1 MADKASRIPRRR
13 STPASGRCCSRPWQ
27 RNGRRLPSGTPVFD
41 DWPEPAVKLDNRD
54 LDPPEPMVRILAA
67 AEKLGPGET
76 LSALLRREPVFL
88 FPQLEKRGFRWLGG
102 FSPDGADLRTDRQ
115 GPVMTTELV
124 DRIRDALRVVIDPEL
139 GHNIVDLG
147 FVYDISVVDGAV
159 RITMTATTPGCPA
172 THFLKEGVANAPHG
186 CRASGS
192 VDVVMT
198 FDPPWT
204 PSRIAP
210 AVRASLGF
218 AAVN

>member
-1 MADKASRIPRRR
+1 VTDK
-13 STPASGRCCSRPWQ
+13 
-27 RNGRRLPSGTPVFD
+27 
-41 DWPEPAVKLDNRD
+41 
-54 LDPPEPMVRILAA
+54 
-67 AEKLGPGET
+67 
-76 LSALLRREPVFL
+76 
-88 FPQLEKRGFRWLGG
+88 
-102 FSPDGADLRTDRQ
+102 
-115 GPVMTTELV
+115 LV

-147 FVYDISVVDGAV
+147 FVYDISVVDAAV

-172 THFLKEGVANAPHG
+172 IRFLNEGVANAAAQVPG
-186 CRASGS
+186 IGS

-198 FDPPWT
+198 FDPPWA